1 MWHHA
6 KNTPAV
12 AEQAGSCSGSRAA
25 GLVHRQ
31 QRCWNLSQ
39 LLSSR
44 HRDIRRQNPVGD
56 LSRRTSV
63 TAPGSQQPPQG
74 LELYLRFTLAAPKF

>member
-1 MWHHA
+1 MWHRA
-6 KNTPAV
+6 KNIPAV

-31 QRCWNLSQ
+31 QRCRNLSW

-44 HRDIRRQNPVGD
+44 RRDDIWRRNPMGD
-56 LSRRTSV
+56 LSRRTSA
-63 TAPGSQQPPQG
+63 TAPGSEQPLQG
-74 LELYLRFTLAAPKF
+74 PEP